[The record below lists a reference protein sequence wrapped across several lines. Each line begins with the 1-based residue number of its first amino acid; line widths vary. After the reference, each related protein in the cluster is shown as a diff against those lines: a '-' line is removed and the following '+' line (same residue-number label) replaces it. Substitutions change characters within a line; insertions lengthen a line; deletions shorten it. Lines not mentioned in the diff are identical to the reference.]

1 MVWIHCVESKKLNLA
16 RQINSMQKP
25 GAINCA
31 PRVKIMYIFSANG
44 RAKKAFDDIKEGQMV
59 PFIVYINFKDLF
71 GAEHLCKLYL
81 MRAGFIEID
90 IENRKLVP
98 SNLTSDPRVVAADKA
113 MAEALKDG
121 YMIQMFDE

>member
-1 MVWIHCVESKKLNLA
+1 MAAQK
-16 RQINSMQKP
+16 RPSM
-25 GAINCA
+25 IL
-31 PRVKIMYIFSANG
+31 
-44 RAKKAFDDIKEGQMV
+44 KKAKWCPLLF
-59 PFIVYINFKDLF
+59 INFKDLF

-81 MRAGFIEID
+81 MRAGFIEIQ